1 LGEVPIWNS
10 LDAQNRFLAP
20 KISYG
25 RGGRRGG
32 EGAEKGN
39 GLRCE
44 SGARFYVGGDGGGPV
59 SIVPSKNS
67 TAYSGK
73 AGTGGFLYLDNYLL

>member
-25 RGGRRGG
+25 RRRREGRRRGG
-32 EGAEKGN
+32 EGAEKSN

-44 SGARFYVGGDGGGPV
+44 SGARFYVGGDGGELN
-59 SIVPSKNS
+59 SPSKGS
-67 TAYSGK
+67 CPEYATSLVSSFISPG
-73 AGTGGFLYLDNYLL
+73 